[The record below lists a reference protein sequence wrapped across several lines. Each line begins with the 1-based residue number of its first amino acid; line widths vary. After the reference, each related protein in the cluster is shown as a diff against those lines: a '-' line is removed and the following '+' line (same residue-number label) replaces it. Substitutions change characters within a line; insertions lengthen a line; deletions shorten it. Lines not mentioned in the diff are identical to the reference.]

1 MLGNYITVDGV
12 SSRTL
17 GLFCKQLPMFP
28 VAVRGFNATTVGGRL
43 DDIYQSANHFGDIQF
58 DIEAVLIGFDMDPVI
73 RYFTAGKKLVFSNI
87 PDRYAV
93 IRQLVAIDQQRVGN
107 GALELKITLKCSPF
121 KYSTA
126 NTQREYFASPGYFKT
141 VGTIYSEPLIA
152 AKGCWPGFAFSLNGS
167 TITTNGLDEIAE
179 ITGPGK
185 NMCLNGIA
193 DGTTVFGVT
202 AAVREDKTVV
212 LSGTAATH
220 GDVTTGYYVNKNNGN
235 LVEMSSMNCTDFI
248 DVSDLTSI
256 RLKGIQQSAYYN
268 ASKVYAGDFHNI
280 TSNVS
285 TETEFS
291 IPSGAAYIRCS
302 ITNGNLAGA
311 YYRTESGGYKYFLDA
326 DACLILFMSKTFPAG
341 TYKISGCP
349 SGGSSSTYYLEV
361 LVGDTSYKDTGEGGQ
376 FTLSEETAVT
386 AQIVVKKG
394 KEAPT
399 GRFYP
404 MICTEEAYEADPS
417 YAPYGTVDL
426 YFDVPNRVVY
436 TLVNGEKTVVQEHTS
451 GNIWD
456 LILVPSDT
464 EYNELIFANA
474 SKMSITPNERWL

>member
-43 DDIYQSANHFGDIQF
+43 DDIYQSANHFGDIQL

-126 NTQREYFASPGYFKT
+126 NTPKEYYASPGYFKT
-141 VGTIYSEPLIA
+141 VGTIYSEPLII
-152 AKGCWPGFAFSLNGS
+152 AKGCWPGFAFSLNG
-167 TITTNGLDEIAE
+167 TAITTNGLDSISELV
-179 ITGPGK
+179 GPGK
-185 NMCLNGIA
+185 NLCPNGIENGA
-193 DGTTVFGVT
+193 YSRGVT
-202 AAVREDKTVV
+202 ASVGADGSVT
-212 LSGTAATH
+212 LSGTADSN
-220 GDVTTGYYVNKNNGN
+220 GDPAFVLFPNTTW
-235 LVEMSSMNCTDFI
+235 
-248 DVSDLTSI
+248 
-256 RLKGIQQSAYYN
+256 
-268 ASKVYAGDFHNI
+268 
-280 TSNVS
+280 
-285 TETEFS
+285 
-291 IPSGAAYIRCS
+291 
-302 ITNGNLAGA
+302 
-311 YYRTESGGYKYFLDA
+311 
-326 DACLILFMSKTFPAG
+326 PAG
-341 TYKISGCP
+341 TYHVSGCP
-349 SGGSSSTYYLEV
+349 AGGATAKYRIDVVAGGTAYR
-361 LVGDTSYKDTGEGGQ
+361 DTGSGVN
-376 FTLSEETAVT
+376 FTLASDATVM
-386 AQIVVKKG
+386 AQIVVYRG
-394 KEAPT
+394 KATPT
-399 GRFYP
+399 DPFYP
-404 MICTEEAYEADPS
+404 MICKKSNYDADPT
-417 YAPYGTVDL
+417 YEPYGAVDL
-426 YFDVPNRVVY
+426 YFDVQNRVVY

-456 LILVPSDT
+456 LLLVPSDT